1 MKNKKNFIRKYIQIF
16 LSICI
21 VMLINLSYSTE
32 KVKINLGDV
41 NMLNSFLQII
51 GINYI
56 IGIIWKKEK
65 GKKLIYKY
73 FPDAKKKIPY
83 RDRESLKFSVLSVL
97 SLIPQ

>member
-1 MKNKKNFIRKYIQIF
+1 MKNKKNCIKKYIQIF

-51 GINYI
+51 GINFYI
-56 IGIIWKKEK
+56 NG
-65 GKKLIYKY
+65 YTQN
-73 FPDAKKKIPY
+73 
-83 RDRESLKFSVLSVL
+83 DRFS
-97 SLIPQ
+97 

>member
-56 IGIIWKKEK
+56 IGIIW
-65 GKKLIYKY
+65 
-73 FPDAKKKIPY
+73 
-83 RDRESLKFSVLSVL
+83 
-97 SLIPQ
+97 